1 MNHSADSLILTINSG
16 SSSIKVSLYRMG
28 NREELI
34 LKGQQEGIGQGEARF
49 VMKDAAG
56 QALIEQDLS
65 LPNHDAALRVLFDW
79 LKAQDVGGDIRGV
92 GHRVVH
98 GGRRHKVPSP
108 VTPDLVNDVRQLI
121 PFDPLHLP
129 SEIAAI
135 EAVSHVYPEVP
146 QIACF
151 DTSFHRTLPDVAR
164 TLAIPKRFAEQGI
177 HRYGFHGLSY
187 EFILEELARVASP
200 ETACGKVVIA
210 HLGSGASMA
219 AVKGGEC
226 IDTTMSLT
234 PLGGLVMATRSGD
247 LDPGVVLYLM
257 SVQKLSVEDALQLL
271 NKESGLL
278 GLSGITA
285 DMRTLL
291 EQTDNPDARLA
302 VDIFCYQARKFVA
315 ALASALGGLDTLVFT
330 AGIGEHSPP
339 VRGRICEGL
348 EFIGVELD
356 AGRNERNED
365 LISSAGGR
373 VSVRV
378 MRTNEEL
385 MIARHTQRLLQ
396 KA

>member
-1 MNHSADSLILTINSG
+1 MNHSPDSLILTINSG
-16 SSSIKVSLYRMG
+16 SSSIKVSLYRLG
-28 NREELI
+28 SREELV
-34 LKGQQEGIGQGEARF
+34 LKGQQEGIGQGEGRF

-56 QALIEQDLS
+56 QALIKQDLS
-65 LPNHDAALRVLFDW
+65 LPDHDAALRTLFDW
-79 LKAQDVGGDIRGV
+79 LKAQDVGGEIGGV

-98 GGRRHKVPSP
+98 GGRRYKVPSL

-146 QIACF
+146 QVACF

-164 TLAIPKRFAEQGI
+164 TLAIPKRYAEQGI

-187 EFILEELARVASP
+187 EFILEELARVTSP
-200 ETACGKVVIA
+200 ESARGKVVIA

-257 SVQKLSVEDALQLL
+257 SVEKLSVEDALRLL

-278 GLSGITA
+278 GLSGMTA

-291 EQTDNPDARLA
+291 DQQDNPHARLA

-339 VRGRICEGL
+339 IRSRICEGL
-348 EFIGVELD
+348 AFIGVELD

-365 LISSAGGR
+365 VISSTAGR

-378 MRTNEEL
+378 MKTNEEL

-396 KA
+396 KV